1 MITKLRCLL
10 LDDELPSLQYLKL
23 LCQQIPD
30 LEVVKSFNSPQD
42 LLADLPTLDFDLL
55 ISDINMPGL
64 NGLELA
70 EQLRGKPIIFI
81 TAYAEYAADAF
92 DLHAVDY
99 IRKPLKIDRLKQAIQ
114 KLLSIRG
121 RKPIE
126 EKNFV
131 QLNTDQGKYL
141 LYFDQI
147 AYIQTSSLDSR
158 DKIVRLVDQK
168 EVTLKNIS
176 FDKLLEILPEMQFC
190 RINKKE
196 IISMNI
202 ISSFSH
208 DEIKTN
214 FSIGTDAPLTFN
226 LSEIYKTAFIQ
237 KVSL

>member
-1 MITKLRCLL
+1 M
-10 LDDELPSLQYLKL
+10 KL

-42 LLADLPTLDFDLL
+42 LLAEFPTLDFDLL
-55 ISDINMPGL
+55 ISDIDMPGL

-92 DLHAVDY
+92 DLQAVDY
-99 IRKPLKIDRLKQAIQ
+99 IRKPLKIERLKQAIQ

-214 FSIGTDAPLTFN
+214 FSIGSDAPLTFN

>member
-30 LEVVKSFNSPQD
+30 LEVIKSFNSPQD

-92 DLHAVDY
+92 DLQAVDY
-99 IRKPLKIDRLKQAIQ
+99 IRKPLKIERLKQAIQ

-214 FSIGTDAPLTFN
+214 FRIGTDAPLTFN

>member
-1 MITKLRCLL
+1 MTTKLRCLL

-30 LEVVKSFNSPQD
+30 LEIVKSFNSPKD
-42 LLADLPTLDFDLL
+42 LLAELPMLEYDLL
-55 ISDINMPGL
+55 ISDIEMPDL

-70 EQLRGKPIIFI
+70 EQLKGKPIIFI

-92 DLHAVDY
+92 DLQAVDY

-158 DKIVRLVDQK
+158 DKIVRLFDQK

-202 ISSFSH
+202 IRSFSH

-214 FSIGTDAPLTFN
+214 LSIGTDVPLSFN
-226 LSEIYKTAFIQ
+226 LSEIYKTSFIQ

>member
-1 MITKLRCLL
+1 ML

-42 LLADLPTLDFDLL
+42 LLAELPTLDFDLL
-55 ISDINMPGL
+55 ISDIEMPGL

-92 DLHAVDY
+92 DLQAVDY
-99 IRKPLKIDRLKQAIQ
+99 IRKPLKIERLKQAIQ

-158 DKIVRLVDQK
+158 DKIVRLMDQK

-214 FSIGTDAPLTFN
+214 FSIGSDAPLTFN

>member
-92 DLHAVDY
+92 DLQAVDY
-99 IRKPLKIDRLKQAIQ
+99 IRKPLKIERLKQAIQ

-141 LYFDQI
+141 LYFVQI

-190 RINKKE
+190 RVNKKE

-214 FSIGTDAPLTFN
+214 FSIGSDAPLTFN

>member
-42 LLADLPTLDFDLL
+42 LLAELPTLDFDLL
-55 ISDINMPGL
+55 ISDIDMPGL

-92 DLHAVDY
+92 DLQAVDY
-99 IRKPLKIDRLKQAIQ
+99 IRKPLKIERLKQAIQ

-214 FSIGTDAPLTFN
+214 FNIGTDAPLTFN

>member
-1 MITKLRCLL
+1 MTTKLRCLL

-30 LEVVKSFNSPQD
+30 LEIVKSFNSPKD
-42 LLADLPTLDFDLL
+42 LLADLPMLEFDLL
-55 ISDINMPGL
+55 ISDIEMPDL

-70 EQLRGKPIIFI
+70 EQLKGKPIIFI

-92 DLHAVDY
+92 DLQAVDY

-158 DKIVRLVDQK
+158 DKIVRLFDHK

-214 FSIGTDAPLTFN
+214 FSIGSDAPLTFN

>member
-92 DLHAVDY
+92 DLQAVDY
-99 IRKPLKIDRLKQAIQ
+99 IRKPLKIERLKQAIQ

-126 EKNFV
+126 EKYFV

-214 FSIGTDAPLTFN
+214 FNIGTDAPLTFN

>member
-42 LLADLPTLDFDLL
+42 LLAEFPTLDFDLL
-55 ISDINMPGL
+55 ISDIDMPGL

-81 TAYAEYAADAF
+81 TAYAEFAADAF
-92 DLHAVDY
+92 DLQAVDY
-99 IRKPLKIDRLKQAIQ
+99 IRKPLKIERLKQAIQ

-214 FSIGTDAPLTFN
+214 FSIGSDAPLTFN

>member
-42 LLADLPTLDFDLL
+42 LLAEFPTLDFDLL
-55 ISDINMPGL
+55 ISDIDMPGL

-92 DLHAVDY
+92 DLQAVDY
-99 IRKPLKIDRLKQAIQ
+99 IRKPLKIERLKQAIQ

-214 FSIGTDAPLTFN
+214 FSIGSDAPLTFN

>member
-42 LLADLPTLDFDLL
+42 LLAEFPTLDFDLL
-55 ISDINMPGL
+55 ISDIDMPGL

-92 DLHAVDY
+92 DLQAVDY
-99 IRKPLKIDRLKQAIQ
+99 IRKPLKIERLKQAIQ

-214 FSIGTDAPLTFN
+214 FSIRSDAPLTFN

>member
-30 LEVVKSFNSPQD
+30 LEIVKSFNSPQD
-42 LLADLPTLDFDLL
+42 LLAELPTLDFDLL
-55 ISDINMPGL
+55 ISDIDMPGL

-70 EQLRGKPIIFI
+70 EQLGGKPVIFI

-92 DLHAVDY
+92 DLQAVDY

-214 FSIGTDAPLTFN
+214 FSIGSDAPLTFN

>member
-30 LEVVKSFNSPQD
+30 LEIVKSFNSPQD
-42 LLADLPTLDFDLL
+42 LLAELPTLDFDLL
-55 ISDINMPGL
+55 ISDIEMPGL

-92 DLHAVDY
+92 DLQAVDY
-99 IRKPLKIDRLKQAIQ
+99 IRKPLKIERLKQAIQ

-214 FSIGTDAPLTFN
+214 FNIGTDAPLTFN

>member
-1 MITKLRCLL
+1 ML

-30 LEVVKSFNSPQD
+30 LEIVKSFISPKD
-42 LLADLPTLDFDLL
+42 LLAELPMLEYDLL
-55 ISDINMPGL
+55 ISDIEMPGL

-70 EQLRGKPIIFI
+70 DQLRGKPIIFI

-92 DLHAVDY
+92 DLQAVDY

-121 RKPIE
+121 SKPIE

-141 LYFDQI
+141 LYFDHI

-158 DKIVRLVDQK
+158 DKIVRFLDQK

-176 FDKLLEILPEMQFC
+176 FDKLMEILPEMQFC

-208 DEIKTN
+208 DEIKSN
-214 FSIGTDAPLTFN
+214 FSLGTDAPLAFT
-226 LSEIYKTAFIQ
+226 LSEIYKTTFIQ
-237 KVSL
+237 KLSL

>member
-1 MITKLRCLL
+1 LL

-30 LEVVKSFNSPQD
+30 LEVIKSFNSPQD

-92 DLHAVDY
+92 DLQAVDY
-99 IRKPLKIDRLKQAIQ
+99 IRKPLKIERLKQAIQ

-121 RKPIE
+121 RKLIE

-214 FSIGTDAPLTFN
+214 FSIGSDAPLTFN

>member
-1 MITKLRCLL
+1 ML

-92 DLHAVDY
+92 DLQAVDY
-99 IRKPLKIDRLKQAIQ
+99 IRKPLKIERLKQAIQ

-214 FSIGTDAPLTFN
+214 FNIGTDAPLTFN

>member
-1 MITKLRCLL
+1 MTTKLRCLL

-30 LEVVKSFNSPQD
+30 LEIVKSFSSPKD
-42 LLADLPTLDFDLL
+42 LLVELPMLEYDLL
-55 ISDINMPGL
+55 ISDIEMPDL

-92 DLHAVDY
+92 DLQAVDY
-99 IRKPLKIDRLKQAIQ
+99 IRKPLKIERLKQAIQ

-214 FSIGTDAPLTFN
+214 FSIGSDAPLTFN

>member
-42 LLADLPTLDFDLL
+42 LLAELPTLDFDLL
-55 ISDINMPGL
+55 ISDIDMPGL

-92 DLHAVDY
+92 DLQAVDY
-99 IRKPLKIDRLKQAIQ
+99 IRKPLKIERLKQAIQ

-176 FDKLLEILPEMQFC
+176 FDKLLEIFPEMQFC

-214 FSIGTDAPLTFN
+214 FSIGSDAPLTFN

>member
-1 MITKLRCLL
+1 ML

-92 DLHAVDY
+92 DLQAVDY

>member
-1 MITKLRCLL
+1 MTTKLRCLL

-30 LEVVKSFNSPQD
+30 LEIVKSFNSPKD
-42 LLADLPTLDFDLL
+42 LLVELPMLEYDLL
-55 ISDINMPGL
+55 ISDIEMPGL

-92 DLHAVDY
+92 DLQAVDY

-121 RKPIE
+121 SKPIE
-126 EKNFV
+126 EKNYV

-147 AYIQTSSLDSR
+147 AFIQTSPLDSR
-158 DKIVRLVDQK
+158 DKIVRLLDLK

-176 FDKLLEILPEMQFC
+176 FDKLMEILPEMQFC

-214 FSIGTDAPLTFN
+214 FSLGTDAPLSFT
-226 LSEIYKTAFIQ
+226 LSEIYKTTFIQ
-237 KVSL
+237 KLSL

>member
-92 DLHAVDY
+92 DLQAVDY
-99 IRKPLKIDRLKQAIQ
+99 IRKPLKIERLKQAIQ

>member
-1 MITKLRCLL
+1 MTTKLRCLL

-30 LEVVKSFNSPQD
+30 LEIVKSFNSPKD
-42 LLADLPTLDFDLL
+42 LLVELPMLEYDLL
-55 ISDINMPGL
+55 ISDIDMPDL

-92 DLHAVDY
+92 DLQAVHY
-99 IRKPLKIDRLKQAIQ
+99 IRKPLKIERLKQAIQ

-214 FSIGTDAPLTFN
+214 FSIGSDAPLTFN

>member
-42 LLADLPTLDFDLL
+42 LLAELPTLDFDLL
-55 ISDINMPGL
+55 ISDIEMPGL

-92 DLHAVDY
+92 DLQAVDY
-99 IRKPLKIDRLKQAIQ
+99 IRKPLKIERLKQAIQ

-158 DKIVRLVDQK
+158 DKIVRLMDQK

-214 FSIGTDAPLTFN
+214 FSIGSDAPLTFN